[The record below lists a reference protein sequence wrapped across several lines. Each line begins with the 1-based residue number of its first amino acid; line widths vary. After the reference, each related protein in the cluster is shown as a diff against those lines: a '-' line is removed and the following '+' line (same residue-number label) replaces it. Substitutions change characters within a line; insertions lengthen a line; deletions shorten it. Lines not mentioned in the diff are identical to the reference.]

1 MLECRHAGPGQRGGI
16 AVELAL
22 ALPLFLLI
30 IAGVMD
36 LGLLFWEKH
45 VITNATREGARAAAK
60 ATDTGTV
67 LKAKLTQ
74 SQVKSV
80 VQSYLNQFSL
90 KDEDGNP
97 LTLDA
102 SNFSYTWEDT
112 TSGKVLQV
120 SLSQIPC
127 RLGLLPRLR
136 TLFGAAQGSDLLY
149 LSAQTSMA
157 AEWTTAPSP

>member
-1 MLECRHAGPGQRGGI
+1 MPQSRHKGPGERGGV

-22 ALPLFLLI
+22 ALPLFLFI

-60 ATDTGTV
+60 ATDTGTQ

-80 VQSYLNQFSL
+80 VQTYLNQFSL
-90 KDEDGNP
+90 KDADGNP
-97 LTLDA
+97 LSLDS
-102 SNFSYTWEDT
+102 SNFSYLWQDT
-112 TSGKVLQV
+112 ASGKVVQV
-120 SLSQIPC
+120 TLTQIPC
-127 RLGLLPRLR
+127 RLSLLPRLR
-136 TLFGAAQGSDLLY
+136 PLFGGSSGSDFFY